1 MDASISVFW
10 NLSRLRFEPVSC
22 HRLLFHSAATD
33 QLSQSSKRRFPSGYW
48 FVLGWLMYLRVV
60 TLHLWFSTQFRR
72 ERDQS
77 ARIVK
82 SRRTPF
88 LSDLRVRLRLGRTHE
103 VLALRREDACTTCS
117 NSLHSLNCPECV
129 HLSSAPRVYHGS
141 VHLHLTPST
150 CTLTGAWESTHP
162 GAPSTAT
169 P

>member
-1 MDASISVFW
+1 MCVVWLCGCVLCGCYILYVPSHVHSFTPLWV
-10 NLSRLRFEPVSC
+10 
-22 HRLLFHSAATD
+22 LFHSAATD

-103 VLALRREDACTTCS
+103 VLSGARLTKGGRMHHVFQQRRGRCCIATLSTRSILE
-117 NSLHSLNCPECV
+117 SLHSKRATQV
-129 HLSSAPRVYHGS
+129 HLWSPAQ
-141 VHLHLTPST
+141 T
-150 CTLTGAWESTHP
+150 
-162 GAPSTAT
+162 
-169 P
+169 